1 MRLSVYRCLYLT
13 AQYGCFINTMNPG
26 TTKRTIVNQESKGM
40 LIGFIGILIFSL
52 TLPVSKIAVLS
63 FDPYFIAFGRALL
76 AGLVALAYLIYK
88 AAPWPQKSDWIKFI
102 VIALGV
108 VFGFPIFTTVAMKE
122 GSSSHGAVIL
132 GMMPLATTVIGV
144 LRFKERPS
152 IGFWLVSLFGAALVV
167 VYALLKSSGSFTYI
181 DGLLVVGGICAC
193 IGYVEGGEL
202 SRRMNPRAVISWALV
217 VSLPI
222 NAIVTLY
229 LFIPEYWNADAIAWT
244 SFIYLSLFPM
254 FLGFFFWYE
263 GLAIGGIA
271 RVSQVQ
277 LIQPFCTLV
286 AASLLLGD
294 HLTIMNMVFA
304 FLVVSTV
311 ILSKRMLVKS
321 T

>member
-1 MRLSVYRCLYLT
+1 
-13 AQYGCFINTMNPG
+13 MN
-26 TTKRTIVNQESKGM
+26 KESKGM

-52 TLPVSKIAVLS
+52 TLPVSKITLLS
-63 FDPYFIAFGRALL
+63 FNPYFIAFGRATL
-76 AGLVALAYLIYK
+76 AGAVALAYLIYK
-88 AAPWPQKSDWIKFI
+88 NERAPTKVDFVKFV

-108 VFGFPIFTTVAMKE
+108 VFGFPIFTTVAMTH

-152 IGFWLVSLFGAALVV
+152 LGFWLVSLFGASLVIL
-167 VYALLKSSGSFTYI
+167 YALLKSSGSFTYV
-181 DGLLVVGGICAC
+181 DGLLVLGGISAC

-217 VSLPI
+217 ISLPLNYLMTCITYQQEYI
-222 NAIVTLY
+222 NAGAV
-229 LFIPEYWNADAIAWT
+229 AWS

-277 LIQPFCTLV
+277 LMQPFCTLV
-286 AASLLLGD
+286 AASILLGD
-294 HLTIMNMVFA
+294 SLTLMNLVFA
-304 FLVVSTV
+304 VLVVSTV
-311 ILSKRMLVKS
+311 MLGRRMLVKRV
-321 T
+321 

>member
-1 MRLSVYRCLYLT
+1 
-13 AQYGCFINTMNPG
+13 MN
-26 TTKRTIVNQESKGM
+26 KESKGM

-63 FDPYFIAFGRALL
+63 FNPYFIAFGRAAF
-76 AGLVALAYLIYK
+76 AGLVALAYLVYK
-88 AAPWPQKSDWIKFI
+88 NETKPSKVDFIKFV

-108 VFGFPIFTTVAMKE
+108 VFGFPIFTTVAMTH

-152 IGFWLVSLFGAALVV
+152 LGFWLVSLLGAALVV
-167 VYALLKSSGSFTYI
+167 LYALLKSSGGFTYI
-181 DGLLVVGGICAC
+181 DALLVLGGISAC

-202 SRRMNPRAVISWALV
+202 SRKMNPRAVISWALV
-217 VSLPI
+217 ISLPF
-222 NAIVTLY
+222 NIVMAWFTY
-229 LFIPEYWNADAIAWT
+229 SPEYLDAGAVAWT
-244 SFIYLSLFPM
+244 SFFYLSLFSM

-277 LIQPFCTLV
+277 LTQPFCTLL
-286 AASLLLGD
+286 AASILLGD
-294 HLTIMNMVFA
+294 SLTMINMIFA
-304 FLVVSTV
+304 VLVVSTV
-311 ILSKRMLVKS
+311 ILGKRMLIKRS
-321 T
+321 

>member
-1 MRLSVYRCLYLT
+1 
-13 AQYGCFINTMNPG
+13 
-26 TTKRTIVNQESKGM
+26 M

-63 FDPYFIAFGRALL
+63 FDPYFIAFGRAFL
-76 AGLVALAYLIYK
+76 AGIVALAYLIYK
-88 AAPWPQKSDWIKFI
+88 QVPWPQKSDWVKFVI
-102 VIALGV
+102 IALGV

-144 LRFKERPS
+144 IRFKERPS
-152 IGFWLVSLFGAALVV
+152 IGFWLVSLLGAALVV
-167 VYALLKSSGSFTYI
+167 VYALLKSSGGITYI
-181 DGLLVVGGICAC
+181 DGLLIAGGICAC

-222 NAIVTLY
+222 NVIASFY
-229 LFIPEYWNADAIAWT
+229 LFSSTYWGADALAWT

-263 GLAIGGIA
+263 GLAVGGIA

-286 AASLLLGD
+286 AASVLLGD
-294 HLTIMNMVFA
+294 HLTMINMVFA

-311 ILSKRMLVKS
+311 ILSKRMLVKR

>member
-1 MRLSVYRCLYLT
+1 
-13 AQYGCFINTMNPG
+13 MN
-26 TTKRTIVNQESKGM
+26 KESKGM

-63 FDPYFIAFGRALL
+63 FNPYFIAFGRAVL
-76 AGLVALAYLIYK
+76 AGLFALIYLAYK
-88 AAPWPQKSDWIKFI
+88 KESVPTKVDFVKFE

-108 VFGFPIFTTVAMKE
+108 VFGFPILTTVAMAH

-132 GMMPLATTVIGV
+132 GVMPLATTAIGV

-152 IGFWLVSLFGAALVV
+152 LGFWLISLLGASLVV
-167 VYALLKSSGSFTYI
+167 LYALLKSSGSLTYI
-181 DGLLVVGGICAC
+181 DGLLVLGGISAC

-202 SRRMNPRAVISWALV
+202 SRKMNPRAVISWALV
-217 VSLPI
+217 ISLPF
-222 NAIVTLY
+222 NIVMSWLTY
-229 LFIPEYWNADAIAWT
+229 SPEYLNAGAIAWT

-277 LIQPFCTLV
+277 LIQPFCTLI
-286 AASLLLGD
+286 AASILLGD
-294 HLTIMNMVFA
+294 PLTLMNLIFA
-304 FLVVSTV
+304 VLVVSTV
-311 ILSKRMLVKS
+311 MLGKKMLVRRR
-321 T
+321 

>member
-1 MRLSVYRCLYLT
+1 
-13 AQYGCFINTMNPG
+13 MN
-26 TTKRTIVNQESKGM
+26 KESKGM
-40 LIGFIGILIFSL
+40 LIGFVGILIFSL

-63 FDPYFIAFGRALL
+63 FDPYFIAFGRACL
-76 AGLVALAYLIYK
+76 AGLVALAYLAYTK
-88 AAPWPQKSDWIKFI
+88 ALLPRKTDVLKFI

-152 IGFWLVSLFGAALVV
+152 IGFWLASLLGAGLVV
-167 VYALLKSSGSFTYI
+167 VYALLKSDGSFTYI
-181 DGLLVVGGICAC
+181 DGLLVLGGICAC

-202 SRRMNPRAVISWALV
+202 SRKMNPRAVISWALV
-217 VSLPI
+217 ISLPI
-222 NAIVTLY
+222 NIVMAYFT
-229 LFIPEYWNADAIAWT
+229 FHAEYWSADLVAWT
-244 SFIYLSLFPM
+244 SFVYLSLFPM

-277 LIQPFCTLV
+277 LIQPFCTLL
-286 AASLLLGD
+286 AASIFLGD
-294 HLTIMNMVFA
+294 HLTLMNMVFA

-311 ILSKRMLVKS
+311 ILSKKMLVKRN
-321 T
+321 